1 MAQVGFLD
9 TILNS
14 LEQAVRTPVK
24 AAFEYIARELA
35 LGDNTKAENFSWYR
49 VTGTTHATANTE
61 FSILH
66 GMDHAPTKLIP
77 ILRLDSSGGQI
88 VTLTVTRAAD
98 SKRLYLKSAST
109 GVMFQA
115 FLE

>member
-1 MAQVGFLD
+1 VAALGYLD
-9 TILNS
+9 TILNALDATIRVPIKS
-14 LEQAVRTPVK
+14 
-24 AAFEYIARELA
+24 AFEYVTRELA

-66 GMDHAPTKLIP
+66 GMDHAPSKLIP
-77 ILRLDSSGGQI
+77 VVQLDAAGGQL
-88 VTLTVTRAAD
+88 VPLTVSRVSD
-98 SKRLYLKSAST
+98 SKRVYLKSSST
-109 GVMFQA
+109 GAAFIA